1 MKKKM
6 KRLASDCLVLALI
19 LVLLPV
25 RTWATAMTD
34 EEMQQQQ
41 VTTII
46 REVPIMPEGMEDY
59 LIGGGEDTTGAKG
72 VEWYQDNRQILIN
85 HDLYLMDMVRRLG
98 WFFVLLLCPLVNAA
112 ELIYDKTFGLIDVT
126 QSEAVNELLATWRPV
141 LAALVVLCLIG
152 MGILLMVKRQKVP
165 IVRNLLLGILA
176 VAGSL
181 WLFTTANALI
191 AEVKD
196 AVLSPATTQ
205 AYEIVNGNIIDLIN
219 LDKRGDIEAVSF
231 KDNRG
236 IYYGAGISSNDGL
249 SWVDVTE
256 VLDWHT
262 FKNGKDRYNW
272 SSDFNNRMKWRA
284 IHLGDKWLMVENA
297 AGITSLNI
305 GNTLYYRYY
314 IDYISCLLQL
324 LALAML
330 FVVLAYKNVKITY
343 ELVVSRILAFF
354 YAADVSNGERLKN
367 ILFFIRD
374 AYITLCISMLSVK
387 LFEIMTNYIYT
398 LGFITGLGRG
408 LVSIMVACVC
418 TSTPAI
424 VQKLLG
430 VEGGGRSPLGTLI
443 TTAALLFGRQAL
455 MRGGRGGKMPHP
467 GPGAGGSWGGASGSP
482 GGAGGSWGG
491 APGSSGGA
499 WGGAGGTSSDGGLP
513 EPDGSTSASGGGFDT
528 SFMGGGA
535 GANDAPSSAGAAEG
549 SGGPDTSF
557 MGGSGAGGKDAAPY
571 SGADQRQEPQ
581 REDGFVPD
589 FMGGSAGANN
599 AAQPSFTQPEP
610 PKEPEKRRVVN
621 PVFRE
626 AVQRLTPDASASE
639 MERKDFNRQMNA
651 IVRGRKHQPIPL
663 TENATDYQKKN
674 YEKALELEKA
684 YRAYKPPKE
693 PPKEKGANK

>member
-6 KRLASDCLVLALI
+6 KRLASACLVLALI

-59 LIGGGEDTTGAKG
+59 LIGSGEDTTGAKG

-152 MGILLMVKRQKVP
+152 LGILLMVKRQKVP

-176 VAGSL
+176 VSGSL

-219 LDKRGDIEAVSF
+219 LDERGDIEAVSF

-236 IYYGAGISSNDGL
+236 IYYGAGVSSYDDL
-249 SWVDVTE
+249 LTVDVTE
-256 VLDWHT
+256 TLNWHT
-262 FKNGKDRYNW
+262 KKQGQHLYGWSDAFNTCVKYRAYHVGNEWKTTPNG
-272 SSDFNNRMKWRA
+272 
-284 IHLGDKWLMVENA
+284 
-297 AGITSLNI
+297 AGITTLHI
-305 GNTLYYRYY
+305 GNTFYYRYY
-314 IDYISCLLQL
+314 IDFISCLLQL

-455 MRGGRGGKMPHP
+455 MRGGKMPHP
-467 GPGAGGSWGGASGSP
+467 GPGAGGGAGGSSGGPGAGDSWGGASSSP
-482 GGAGGSWGG
+482 
-491 APGSSGGA
+491 GGA
-499 WGGAGGTSSDGGLP
+499 WGGAWGTSSDGGLP

-535 GANDAPSSAGAAEG
+535 GANDAAPSAGAAEG
-549 SGGPDTSF
+549 SGGPDTSL
-557 MGGSGAGGKDAAPY
+557 MGGSGAGGNDAAPP

-589 FMGGSAGANN
+589 FMGGRPGVAD

-626 AVQRLTPDASASE
+626 AVQRLTPDATASE
-639 MERKDFNRQMNA
+639 KERKDFNRQMNA
-651 IVRGRKHQPIPL
+651 IVRGKKHTPIPPGP
-663 TENATDYQKKN
+663 NAKGYQIKN
-674 YEKALELEKA
+674 YNKALELEKA